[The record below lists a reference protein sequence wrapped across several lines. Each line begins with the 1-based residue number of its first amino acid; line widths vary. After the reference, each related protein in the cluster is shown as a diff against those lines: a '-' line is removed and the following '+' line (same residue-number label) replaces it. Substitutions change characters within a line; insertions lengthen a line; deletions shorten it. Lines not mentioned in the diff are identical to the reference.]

1 MAKTGENKNMVLFP
15 FMAQGHIIPFMEL
28 ALQIEQR
35 TNYEVTIVN
44 TPMNIKKLR
53 SSLPP
58 NSSIRFLELPFTSSD
73 HGLPPNT
80 ENTDALPYNLV
91 IRLLEATNS
100 LVPTFKQLVHKLID
114 PQLSPR
120 HSSVCVI
127 ADLFFGWT
135 ASVAKELG
143 VFHAFFCGNSGYGLA
158 CYCSFWMNLP
168 YRAEISDEFSFP
180 DFPEANKIHK
190 TQISPQ
196 MLEANG
202 GDAWSVFQG
211 KNFSQWVNTDGILF
225 NSVEEF
231 DKLGLLYFRRKFG
244 RPVWTIGPVLS
255 RGSRAE
261 KKVGIRTELCR
272 EWLNTKP
279 VNSVLYVSFGSMNTI
294 SASQMMQ
301 LAMALEA
308 SGTNFI
314 WVVRPPIGFDIN
326 SEFKAD
332 QWLPEGFEARI
343 QGSRRGLIVHNW
355 APQMEI
361 LSHRAVSAF
370 LSHCGWN
377 SAIEALSHGV
387 PILGWPMAGEQFF
400 NSKFLE
406 EEVGVSVEVARGKS
420 CEVRHEDVKAKI
432 ELVMN
437 ETEKGKEIRTKACK
451 VKEIVKNAM
460 KDEHGFQGSSV
471 KAMNDFFSVVDSVKE
486 KIEASNCHLPTMINS
501 STGKEFAKIASGA

>member
-1 MAKTGENKNMVLFP
+1 MANTEGNKNMVLFP

-58 NSSIRFLELPFTSSD
+58 YSSIRLLELPFTSSD

-91 IRLLEATNS
+91 IRLVEATTT
-100 LVPTFKQLVHKLID
+100 LLPTFKQLVHKLID
-114 PQLSPR
+114 PQLGHHHR
-120 HSSVCVI
+120 SVCVI
-127 ADLFFGWT
+127 ADILFGWT

-143 VFHAFFCGNSGYGLA
+143 VFHTFFCCNSGYGLA

-168 YRAEISDEFSFP
+168 YREEISDEFSFP

-190 TQISPQ
+190 TQLSHN
-196 MLEANG
+196 MLEANS
-202 GDAWSVFQG
+202 GDAWTVYQ
-211 KNFSQWVNTDGILF
+211 NENLA
-225 NSVEEF
+225 
-231 DKLGLLYFRRKFG
+231 
-244 RPVWTIGPVLS
+244 RPVWSIGPVLS
-255 RGSRAE
+255 TGSRAGKE
-261 KKVGIRTELCR
+261 DGVRTELCR

-279 VNSVLYVSFGSMNTI
+279 LNSVLYVCFGSMNTI

-332 QWLPEGFEARI
+332 QWLPEGFEARVE
-343 QGSRRGLIVHNW
+343 GSRKGLIVHNW

-387 PILGWPMAGEQFF
+387 PILGWPMAAEQFF

-406 EEVGVSVEVARGKS
+406 EEVGVCVEVARGKMS
-420 CEVRHEDVKAKI
+420 EVRHEDVKAKI

-451 VKEIVKNAM
+451 VKEMIKNTM
-460 KDEHGFQGSSV
+460 KNEHGFQGSSV
-471 KAMNDFFSVVDSVKE
+471 KAMNDFFSVAESVKE
-486 KIEASNCHLPTMINS
+486 KTKASNSHL
-501 STGKEFAKIASGA
+501 GA